1 MAHFHWESNSTT
13 RWLCS
18 IRVAFGSMR
27 TLAKPVLLISVTF
40 AFCGQTAARA
50 GIIRESDPIVDRIA
64 KVDLFAF
71 GGIGFTGVISQGEK
85 DYRSILSRASAEA
98 DFERIFAVG
107 SPEAKCY
114 ALVAL
119 RKLNSQRFTA
129 LISRLRS
136 SKRAVATA
144 HGCNMMNERLA
155 ALSERIRAGDYS
167 H

>member
-1 MAHFHWESNSTT
+1 
-13 RWLCS
+13 
-18 IRVAFGSMR
+18 
-27 TLAKPVLLISVTF
+27 
-40 AFCGQTAARA
+40 
-50 GIIRESDPIVDRIA
+50 
-64 KVDLFAF
+64 
-71 GGIGFTGVISQGEK
+71 
-85 DYRSILSRASAEA
+85 LSRASAEA